1 MQYIQDCDLDYILN
15 KYHDTKK
22 PFDSFQRFV
31 RHDEIFDPASG
42 MDADEICAEIL
53 RRDAEIAAEPH
64 SIRKARAFAFVL
76 EKTRLDVNAHD
87 YFPAI
92 NCIDRPLRKTLVN
105 RWNDE
110 VFNDRRR
117 CANRKG

>member
-87 YFPAI
+87 
-92 NCIDRPLRKTLVN
+92 
-105 RWNDE
+105 
-110 VFNDRRR
+110 
-117 CANRKG
+117 